1 MRDAT
6 LDVFTTVLCEVE
18 PVPDALVELLLVS
31 LLPSSRKGAPA
42 THALAQQV
50 VRRSSDALTRPV
62 AAWLNGCLS
71 LTPTEGVVSPDG
83 PGKPRRSD
91 TSNEDEDEYED
102 AIVPVDAS
110 VLQQSDASSNAYALV
125 YELHLVEPRLLLY
138 TLPKVAERL
147 VCDDA
152 KTRDATVTLLGRL
165 FAEGDYATAYPA
177 VYAEWLRRFTDK
189 DAELRAK
196 MVRVALKVAAAN
208 AKARADLLG
217 KCALRLNDPSWD
229 VRRDAVRGVAD
240 AVLEAAPDGLDDVRG
255 GEDFE
260 GALAGLRD
268 RAKDRRAEIRKE
280 ALTGLASLYRAHV
293 SKRWDDAADGAALL
307 EEDEDDDDAPA
318 RGGGRAAAAL
328 AAGAANGGAAARL
341 RWVPSLLLQSFGAA
355 CNRGDVSDRARLLVD
370 EHLFDRDANAEER
383 AAHVLGAV
391 LPSLRDAPG
400 AADAFGA
407 LLASSAR
414 HRGELET
421 YLDAREAARA
431 AAAGARPSS
440 VAGSRDTAAA
450 DPSAAADA
458 ALEACHARLAAL
470 CPTPDGKTSL
480 LRELSNVRD
489 KRVFKALRVVCDGSA
504 DLAKRREKRADAVA
518 RINAL
523 GPKHRELGKY
533 VAKLGK
539 RAADAVVDAGALA
552 AALALAA
559 ERLRDGADGDVVV
572 DGAAALAALVAAH
585 HPKLLAA
592 EAASRALAAYVGAA
606 AESRDA
612 ASFVAGAK
620 AIATLA
626 ATEDTGALA
635 TSLGPTLARVAAAAR
650 SDLRFDDDGDDDGDG
665 FFAECAKEAVSAL
678 RALDGDGRGDAVLRD
693 LDGDDWD
700 YEAPRLV
707 ARLRALGRCA
717 SAFPRAVAASDVVD
731 RAAAELIESRPPAD
745 LAFAGGPK
753 KGRKKQVFD
762 DSDDDSDDG
771 DSPRR
776 RKRRS
781 VLLAS
786 DFGAPAPGCAFAPAF
801 LALRAALKAVAY
813 RAAAAAAGAAGDGRR
828 AAALDLL
835 FGVLASKGAPPSGA
849 TASPGERAELRLTAA
864 SAALKLA
871 LAPAAAPLVG
881 AGRWRSLSAV
891 CLDAEPVVRSNFTRK
906 LARAVL
912 RGDAPVAKWGGALC
926 LAALPSVD
934 EIGAR
939 RGGGAAA
946 RKEALASSKQLAARA
961 LGVAVARA
969 RRAHGA
975 AAARLPA
982 GAAAA
987 DRDALARRHLPEYA
1001 LFYAVHLLAKRPMD
1015 GASEGDEARAKAL
1028 LDDKPTMRALLF
1040 VLDPLVASLGA
1051 DADNVAFLLS
1061 CCNEMAAHDDAED
1074 DDMTLSVRA
1083 VAAHAGELVKRQYV
1097 KTVDNLR
1104 PFPGVV
1110 YLPTALYAPP
1120 KAGRGDAV
1128 ALRRK
1133 IQERAHDSVAGLE
1146 GAPSAR
1152 KRKPAA
1158 AAKRS
1163 DGGKKPR
1170 ASPKKRATGAD
1181 DSDDEVIRPTT
1192 AKDRRSRGAR
1202 ESEDDV
1208 RAAAARGGVA
1218 VLEPREDN
1226 SAASPPPSPS
1236 PAKKKKPATKKPAA
1250 KKRGRA

>member
-1 MRDAT
+1 MLSRRPARARATFEEREETYRCALDSLRHFRSVCALTELYQGGAPGAEAGLVDFCDALLSSARDGASDVRDAT
-6 LDVFTTVLCEVE
+6 LDVFTTVLGEVE

-91 TSNEDEDEYED
+91 TSNEDEDEDED

-217 KCALRLNDPSWD
+217 RCASRLNDPSWD

-307 EEDEDDDDAPA
+307 EEEEDDDDDDDAPA

-440 VAGSRDTAAA
+440 VAGSRDTTLA

-489 KRVFKALRVVCDGSA
+489 KRVFKALRVVADGSA

-626 ATEDTGALA
+626 ATEDAGALA
-635 TSLGPTLARVAAAAR
+635 TSLGPTLARVAAATR

-717 SAFPRAVAASDVVD
+717 AAFPRAVAASDVVD

-813 RAAAAAAGAAGDGRR
+813 RAAAAPAGAAGG
-828 AAALDLL
+828 
-835 FGVLASKGAPPSGA
+835 
-849 TASPGERAELRLTAA
+849 
-864 SAALKLA
+864 
-871 LAPAAAPLVG
+871 
-881 AGRWRSLSAV
+881 
-891 CLDAEPVVRSNFTRK
+891 
-906 LARAVL
+906 
-912 RGDAPVAKWGGALC
+912 
-926 LAALPSVD
+926 
-934 EIGAR
+934 GAR
-939 RGGGAAA
+939 RFVSFAQWPLSMQWATKAA
-946 RKEALASSKQLAARA
+946 RSSSLSSPTPQRSTSLS
-961 LGVAVARA
+961 
-969 RRAHGA
+969 RR
-975 AAARLPA
+975 
-982 GAAAA
+982 
-987 DRDALARRHLPEYA
+987 
-1001 LFYAVHLLAKRPMD
+1001 
-1015 GASEGDEARAKAL
+1015 
-1028 LDDKPTMRALLF
+1028 
-1040 VLDPLVASLGA
+1040 
-1051 DADNVAFLLS
+1051 
-1061 CCNEMAAHDDAED
+1061 
-1074 DDMTLSVRA
+1074 
-1083 VAAHAGELVKRQYV
+1083 
-1097 KTVDNLR
+1097 
-1104 PFPGVV
+1104 
-1110 YLPTALYAPP
+1110 
-1120 KAGRGDAV
+1120 
-1128 ALRRK
+1128 
-1133 IQERAHDSVAGLE
+1133 
-1146 GAPSAR
+1146 
-1152 KRKPAA
+1152 
-1158 AAKRS
+1158 
-1163 DGGKKPR
+1163 
-1170 ASPKKRATGAD
+1170 
-1181 DSDDEVIRPTT
+1181 
-1192 AKDRRSRGAR
+1192 
-1202 ESEDDV
+1202 
-1208 RAAAARGGVA
+1208 
-1218 VLEPREDN
+1218 
-1226 SAASPPPSPS
+1226 SAASTSAGVVSGDAGSGRPSQ
-1236 PAKKKKPATKKPAA
+1236 TRLGTRQAA
-1250 KKRGRA
+1250 RMFQRP